1 MTVTALVLGPI
12 VIGFLLYAIPR
23 TNGNAARI
31 AAAVVAALTLVL
43 AFAGAHAADAS
54 LRWLSRPFEA
64 SFHLGFG
71 PISFWIVVLLSLC
84 TFGGA
89 LALEGPRARDYA
101 AQLLILQ
108 GAMNGVF
115 LAKDL
120 LLFAL
125 FWDLM
130 LIPVFLVLLESGPYA
145 RAAWKYL
152 IYNLAGGLALLLATA
167 TFGVLAG
174 TTDVIGNPNAHVAI
188 GISWGTWIFAGFALA
203 FLIKTPVWPFHTWMP
218 DTYADLPAPFSAVV
232 SAVQSKAGLY
242 GFLVIGIPFLAPEM
256 ARAQP
261 VMMWLGAIAL
271 IYGALAALAERD
283 AKRIV
288 AYSSLSHLGL
298 ILLAVFSGSAL
309 AFLGAVVYIVAHGLF
324 SAALFLTLGAVELR
338 EETRDL
344 TRLGGLGARNP
355 KLAGALILA
364 ALAALG
370 LPGLAGF
377 SGEIL
382 ILTGLF
388 KTGFVWPSIVALVA
402 VVLASAYMLRL
413 FQEIMNGPEVP
424 DLPERRDLTWIEGL
438 ALAPLVA
445 AFVYL
450 GVYPAPVIAL
460 AADAARTVAPAAIT
474 SSTNGTTTTT
484 TTATEKSRVLGVR

>member
-1 MTVTALVLGPI
+1 VTVTALVLSPI
-12 VIGFLLYAIPR
+12 LAGLLLYLVPR
-23 TNGNAARI
+23 KQSR
-31 AAAVVAALTLVL
+31 AAAALAAVIAALTFVL
-43 AFAGAHAADAS
+43 ALADAHAPDAS

-71 PISFWIVVLLSLC
+71 PISYWLVLLLSLC

-89 LALEGPRARDYA
+89 LALGGHRSRDTA

-115 LAKDL
+115 LAKDV

-130 LIPVFLVLLESGPYA
+130 LIPVFLVLIDVGPHA

-152 IYNLAGGLALLLATA
+152 IYNLTGGLALLLATA
-167 TFGVLAG
+167 AFGVVAG

-188 GISWGTWIFAGFALA
+188 GTTWGLWIFAGAAFA
-203 FLIKTPVWPFHTWMP
+203 FLIKTPVFPFHTWMP
-218 DTYADLPAPFSAVV
+218 DTYAELPPAVAAVV

-242 GFLVIGIPFLAPEM
+242 GFMVIGLPFLAPEM
-256 ARAQP
+256 AQAQTL
-261 VMMWLGAIAL
+261 MMVLGSIAL

-283 AKRIV
+283 AKRVV

-298 ILLAVFSGSAL
+298 ILLAIFSGSAL
-309 AFLGAVVYIVAHGLF
+309 AFQGAVVYIIAHGLF
-324 SAALFLTLGAVELR
+324 SAALFLTLGAVEQR

-344 TRLGGLGARNP
+344 VRLGGLGARNP
-355 KLAGALILA
+355 KLAGALMLG

-377 SGEIL
+377 TGEIL

-388 KTGFVWPSIVALVA
+388 KAGFVWPAIVALVA

-413 FQEIMNGPEVP
+413 FQSIMNGPEVP
-424 DLPERRDLTWIEGL
+424 DLPERRDLTWTEGL
-438 ALAPLVA
+438 AIAPLVIG
-445 AFVYL
+445 FVLL
-450 GVYPAPVIAL
+450 GLNPGLVIGVISEA
-460 AADAARTVAPAAIT
+460 
-474 SSTNGTTTTT
+474 
-484 TTATEKSRVLGVR
+484 SRVVGSR